1 VDAVIRY
8 APYVLRARRAL
19 GVHAGERY
27 GTLLQVETS
36 DGIGYADL
44 HPWPELG
51 DEPLS
56 RQLDLLRDGVT
67 TRLSARSLAL
77 AAKDRSAR
85 AMGASAFAGLTL
97 PENHY
102 PLHSPVGA
110 HAPIGFTHLKFK
122 IGADLRAERSAL
134 EAFCDFR
141 VRLDFNERLDPA
153 GFREFMKG
161 LDWIDFA
168 EDPIP
173 WGGWSEIQGLCPL
186 AFDRQS
192 SFVEPSEALFD
203 YWIAK
208 PALQDADQSRAIAR
222 QLGVRW
228 LATSYLDHPV
238 GQMTAAL
245 EAAGC
250 QEVCGLASHFSY
262 EPTPYSE
269 ALRMN
274 GSRLLG
280 PEGTGIGFDS
290 LLAREDW
297 RAL

>member
-1 VDAVIRY
+1 MLSSY
-8 APYVLRARRAL
+8 
-19 GVHAGERY
+19 AGERH
-27 GTLLQVETS
+27 GALLQIETV

-77 AAKDRSAR
+77 AAKDRAAR
-85 AMGASAFAGLTL
+85 ARGVSAFAGLEL

-102 PLHSPVGA
+102 ALHSPVGA
-110 HAPIGFTHLKFK
+110 QAPAGFTHLKFK
-122 IGADLRAERSAL
+122 IGGDLRAERSAL
-134 EAFCDFR
+134 EEFRDFR
-141 VRLDFNERLDPA
+141 VRLDFNESLDA
-153 GFREFMKG
+153 AAFREFIEG
-161 LDWIDFA
+161 LEWIEFA

-173 WGGWSEIQGLCPL
+173 WGGWSDIRGLCPL

-203 YWIAK
+203 FWIAK
-208 PALQDADQSRAIAR
+208 PALQDAAESRAIAR
-222 QLGVRW
+222 KLGVRW

-250 QEVCGLASHFSY
+250 EEVCGLASHFSY
-262 EPTPYSE
+262 EPTAYSE

-274 GSRLLG
+274 GSRLLA

-297 RAL
+297 RTL